1 MSSEETSTVF
11 CPNCGRAYD
20 VAVGSPRA
28 KARCKCGCKFNLA
41 TGEAIDQDGSSGV
54 TPPPVRSVPVRASKE
69 TPHGVT
75 TNEDSLAQVEALG
88 RAKDAILAE
97 VGKSIIGQKD
107 VLNQILV
114 AFFARGH
121 CLLMGV
127 PGLAKTLMVHSLAQT
142 MRLEFKRIQFTPD
155 LMPTD
160 ITGTHIL
167 QRDHDTGERRFV
179 FQKGPVFTN
188 VLLADEINRTPPK
201 TQAALLE
208 AMQEREVTASGE
220 THPLPSPFLVL
231 ATQNPLELEGT
242 YPLPEAQLDRFL
254 LLVKVDY
261 PSLEEE
267 QQILRSTTGRDGES
281 LKSLFDARAVL
292 SFQDL
297 VRQVPVSEHV
307 AQYAAR
313 LCRATRPQTDE
324 APELVRQYVRFGS
337 GPRAGQSLILAA
349 KAHVVLHGRFNV
361 SCDDIRQYALPV
373 LRHRV
378 ILNFA
383 AASEGLDTDA
393 VVKKLLDAVS
403 EM

>member
-1 MSSEETSTVF
+1 MSSEETSTVH

-20 VAVGSPRA
+20 VTVGSA
-28 KARCKCGCKFNLA
+28 KTKARCKCGCKFSLV
-41 TGEAIDQDGSSGV
+41 TGEAIDQESPSGA
-54 TPPPVRSVPVRASKE
+54 TPSPSTVSTGPR
-69 TPHGVT
+69 
-75 TNEDSLAQVEALG
+75 DSLAQVEALG
-88 RAKDAILAE
+88 RAKEAILEE
-97 VGKSIIGQKD
+97 VGKIIIGQRD
-107 VLNQILV
+107 VLGQILT

-167 QRDHDTGERRFV
+167 QQDRDTQERRFV

-208 AMQEREVTASGE
+208 AMQERRVTASGE
-220 THPLPSPFLVL
+220 THTLPSPFLVL

-267 QQILRSTTGRDGES
+267 QRILMSTTGRDGEAI
-281 LKSLFDARAVL
+281 KSLFDARAVL
-292 SFQDL
+292 SFQEL

-324 APELVRQYVRFGS
+324 APEFVRKYVRFGS

-349 KAHVVLHGRFNV
+349 KAHVVLNGRFNV

-403 EM
+403 ET

>member
-1 MSSEETSTVF
+1 MSSDETSTVF
-11 CPNCGRAYD
+11 CPKCGRAYE
-20 VAVGSPRA
+20 VAAGSPRG
-28 KARCKCGCKFNLA
+28 KARCKCGCKFNLV
-41 TGEAIDQDGSSGV
+41 TGEVIEPETTSSAAPVPSGATPAEGSG
-54 TPPPVRSVPVRASKE
+54 TPRSR
-69 TPHGVT
+69 
-75 TNEDSLAQVEALG
+75 DSLAQVEALG
-88 RAKDAILAE
+88 RAREALLAE
-97 VGKSIIGQKD
+97 VGKIIIGQKD
-107 VLNQILV
+107 VLGQILT

-167 QRDHDTGERRFV
+167 QRDHETGERRFV

-188 VLLADEINRTPPK
+188 VLLADEINRPPPK

-208 AMQEREVTASGE
+208 AMQERNVTASGE

-267 QQILRSTTGRDGES
+267 QKILLSTTGGDGEP
-281 LKSLFDARAVL
+281 LKSLFDARSVL

-324 APELVRQYVRFGS
+324 APEFIRKYVRFGS

-349 KAHVVLHGRFNV
+349 KAHVVLNGRFNV
-361 SCDDIRQYALPV
+361 SCDDIRGFALPV

-393 VVKKLLDAVS
+393 VIKKLLDAIS
-403 EM
+403 ET

>member
-1 MSSEETSTVF
+1 MFDVST
-11 CPNCGRAYD
+11 GQ
-20 VAVGSPRA
+20 AVGQGGRRA
-28 KARCKCGCKFNLA
+28 RPGDTSNLSSKDA
-41 TGEAIDQDGSSGV
+41 LEAVESL
-54 TPPPVRSVPVRASKE
+54 AHAKE
-69 TPHGVT
+69 TV
-75 TNEDSLAQVEALG
+75 L
-88 RAKDAILAE
+88 RE
-97 VGKSIIGQKD
+97 VGKIIIGQKE
-107 VLNQILV
+107 VLDQILT

-142 MRLEFKRIQFTPD
+142 MLLKFNRIQFTPD

-160 ITGTHIL
+160 ITGTNIL
-167 QRDHDTGERRFV
+167 QSDPETRQRRFV
-179 FQKGPVFTN
+179 FQQGPIFTN

-208 AMQEREVTASGE
+208 AMQERKVTSSGQ
-220 THPLPSPFLVL
+220 THDLPEPFLVL

-261 PSLEEE
+261 PDLEEE
-267 QQILRSTTGRDGES
+267 QQILLTTTGRDGEALDGILDGRS
-281 LKSLFDARAVL
+281 VVRY
-292 SFQDL
+292 QDL

-307 AQYAAR
+307 AKYAAR
-313 LCRATRPQTDE
+313 LCRATRPQGDE
-324 APELVRQYVRFGS
+324 APEFITKFVRYGC

-349 KAHVVLHGRFNV
+349 KAHVVLNGRFNV
-361 SCDDIRQYALPV
+361 SCDDIRKYALPV

-383 AASEGLDTDA
+383 AASEGLDSDA
-393 VVKKLLDAVS
+393 VIQRLLDAIV
-403 EM
+403 ETE